1 MSLSTTGPRVR
12 RWGRW
17 RRQEHAVVIERA
29 NGACEGCGAHT
40 DVLEVAHLA
49 GRQHIISE
57 PWASSAALT
66 TALCCA
72 RTWGF
77 SIGCHGAIDQGKDD
91 ALRDLLRQR
100 SITRM
105 AKCLDVEPGA
115 YMFPN
120 PLDGIRTLVRL
131 ADERG
136 VTPPGYVRLDNND
149 YREQP

>member
-40 DVLEVAHLA
+40 GVLDVAHLA
-49 GRQHIISE
+49 VRRNIVSE
-57 PWASSAALT
+57 PWASSAALCA
-66 TALCCA
+66 ALCSA

-77 SIGCHGAIDQGKDD
+77 SLGCHEAIDQGED
-91 ALRDLLRQR
+91 DLLRHDLR
-100 SITRM
+100 RRVIIPV
-105 AKCLDVEPGA
+105 AKYLDVESGA

-120 PLDGIRTLVRL
+120 PLDGIRGLVRL

-136 VTPPGYVRLDNND
+136 ITPPGYVRLD
-149 YREQP
+149 

>member
-1 MSLSTTGPRVR
+1 
-12 RWGRW
+12 
-17 RRQEHAVVIERA
+17 
-29 NGACEGCGAHT
+29 
-40 DVLEVAHLA
+40 VLEVAHLA
-49 GRQHIISE
+49 GRGNTVSE

-77 SIGCHGAIDQGKDD
+77 SIGCHGAIDTGKDD
-91 ALRDLLRQR
+91 ALRDLLRQKA
-100 SITRM
+100 INRM
-105 AKCLDVEPGA
+105 AKCLDVEPGD

-136 VTPPGYVRLDNND
+136 ITPPGYT
-149 YREQP
+149 P